1 MDRSSST
8 ISYETCRG
16 LMKEHLG
23 EEAGEAWQTDDQLY
37 IISKHL
43 SFFIGVAE
51 HTTRLNPVCLALNA
65 QFLWQMDKHKATLWG
80 KSMAMCM
87 SYIWRAGQKAS
98 SGKKLT
104 PEVQSV
110 YTVMV
115 RSCVSKSEPA
125 AKSEVKKWLRVKSE
139 MASTSAEA
147 EYAQVKIEPGPVQSQ
162 PGTVKSEP
170 GVFSNSSKRSVM
182 TPAQILKLYTFQITD
197 SPAKKPKVHLI

>member
-23 EEAGEAWQTDDQLY
+23 EQAGDAWQTDDQLY

-43 SFFIGVAE
+43 SFFAGAAE
-51 HTTRLNPVCLALNA
+51 HTTRLNSVCLALNA

-87 SYIWRAGQKAS
+87 SYIWRAGQKAP

-110 YTVMV
+110 YNVMV
-115 RSCVSKSEPA
+115 RSCPSTIKSEPA
-125 AKSEVKKWLRVKSE
+125 AKKVKSE
-139 MASTSAEA
+139 MASTSAKA
-147 EYAQVKIEPGPVQSQ
+147 EYAQVKSEPGTVQSQ
-162 PGTVKSEP
+162 PGTVKKEP
-170 GVFSNSSKRSVM
+170 GVFSNSSQRSVM
-182 TPAQILKLYTFQITD
+182 TPAQILKLYTFQIPD
-197 SPAKKPKVHLI
+197 SPAKKPKVHWI

>member
-43 SFFIGVAE
+43 SFFLHVAE
-51 HTTRLNPVCLALNA
+51 HTHRLNPVCLALNA
-65 QFLWQMDKHKATLWG
+65 QFLWQMDKHKANMWA
-80 KSMAMCM
+80 KSMAMCL
-87 SYIWRAGQKAS
+87 SYIWRAGQKAI

-104 PEVQSV
+104 AEVQSV
-110 YTVMV
+110 YNVMV
-115 RSCVSKSEPA
+115 RSCASTIKSEPA
-125 AKSEVKKWLRVKSE
+125 AKKVKSE
-139 MASTSAEA
+139 MASTSVKA
-147 EYAQVKIEPGPVQSQ
+147 EYAQVKIEPDLVQSQ

-170 GVFSNSSKRSVM
+170 GVFSNSSQRSVM

-197 SPAKKPKVHLI
+197 SPAKKPKVHWI